1 MKNHMGNNHL
11 HNKILTFN
19 PSGEF
24 YFLRGIEAFQ
34 KNNLALSKKYL
45 TRAWQFEPNEPVI
58 ACQLAIVHS
67 ELGEYDR
74 SNEILYKVLHEIE
87 PYMYD
92 CHYFL
97 ANNYAYIGMYNEAV
111 EHANMYLKLMPNGE
125 YADDVRELLEIISF
139 EADDLKTS
147 ILTMDEPYEEE
158 IITRQEQAKK
168 LLEQGKF
175 DDAIERFNDMIVD
188 FPDYWPA
195 YNNLALAHFYKGE
208 KEEALKIVA
217 KVLDENPGNL
227 HALCNLTVFYY
238 YEGKDYKPLLNSLKK
253 IFPISADHRFKL
265 AVTFVILKQYEE
277 AYAWLKKMLIHD
289 QIDSSFYYWF
299 AYAAYFVG
307 KEQLAEKAWKK
318 LMLVQPE
325 KEGMEPWKQ
334 KTD

>member
-289 QIDSSFYYWF
+289 QIDLSFYYWF

-325 KEGMEPWKQ
+325 KEGMEPWKHS
-334 KTD
+334 

>member
-1 MKNHMGNNHL
+1 MGNNHL

-87 PYMYD
+87 PYMYE

-125 YADDVRELLEIISF
+125 YAEDVRELLDIISF
-139 EADDLKTS
+139 EADNLKTS

-277 AYAWLKKMLIHD
+277 AYAWFKKMLIHD

-325 KEGMEPWKQ
+325 KEGMEPWKHS
-334 KTD
+334 

>member
-175 DDAIERFNDMIVD
+175 DDAIERFKDMIED
-188 FPDYWPA
+188 FSDYWPA

-208 KEEALKIVA
+208 REEALNILA

-238 YEGKDYKPLLNSLKK
+238 YEGKDYEPLLNSLKK
-253 IFPISADHRFKL
+253 IFPMSADHRFKL

-277 AYAWLKKMLIHD
+277 AYAWFKKMLIHD

-334 KTD
+334 S